1 MRAAL
6 FDLDKTLLDVNSAT
20 LWLKHEWRA
29 GRVGVRDVAWAVW
42 ALAQY
47 HLGRDGLEK
56 LFEEAA
62 MSVSGLREDVL
73 VERTRLWFENDVQP
87 RLRPGG
93 KAAIDR
99 HRQEGDRIVLATS
112 GTIYAARCAQKA
124 YGFDEVICTTLCVE
138 EGVLTGKLLR
148 SAYGPNKLLLVQ
160 EWAEATGIRLEDCT
174 FYTDSFTDV
183 SLLER
188 VGSPVAVHPDRR
200 LAALAAERRWPV
212 EEWGTAG

>member
-62 MSVSGLREDVL
+62 MSVSGLEEAIL
-73 VERTRLWFENDVQP
+73 VERTRLWFENDVRP

-99 HRQEGDRIVLATS
+99 HRQQGDRIVLATS
-112 GTIYAARCAQKA
+112 GTIYAARCAQQA
-124 YGFDEVICTTLCVE
+124 YGFDEVICTTLHVE
-138 EGVLTGKLLR
+138 DGVLTGKLR
-148 SAYGPNKLLLVQ
+148 QSAYGPNMLLRVQ
-160 EWAEATGIRLEDCT
+160 EWAEQAGIRLEDCT

-183 SLLER
+183 TLLEK
-188 VGSPVAVHPDRR
+188 VGTPIVVHPDRR
-200 LAALAAERRWPV
+200 LAALAAERRWAI